1 MRGEINKVDQSVEQ
15 AIQQAKF
22 ASGGRASVKMITE
35 THNAR
40 QDMQAGLRSIIEIWA
55 GYERDK
61 GRPDCEIY
69 RLFYLKFGVDMM
81 TAQTLKTKEAAKLS
95 NKLCKTFVT

>member
-1 MRGEINKVDQSVEQ
+1 
-15 AIQQAKF
+15 
-22 ASGGRASVKMITE
+22 MITE

-61 GRPDCEIY
+61 GRPDSEIY

-81 TAQTLKTKEAAKLS
+81 TAQTLKTKEAAKIS
-95 NKLCKTFVT
+95 NNICKTFV